1 MSSRRFLRSEEFEMQ
16 PSLIR
21 IDTDT
26 NRYTHY
32 NGKIRG
38 PAFTTDEVVDKEW
51 LEHFR
56 KYPIAAMNDPD
67 DSDPN
72 GGEAA

>member
-1 MSSRRFLRSEEFEMQ
+1 MQ

-72 GGEAA
+72 GEAA

>member
-1 MSSRRFLRSEEFEMQ
+1 MQ

-26 NRYTHY
+26 NRYTQY
-32 NGKIRG
+32 TGKIRG
-38 PAFTTDEVVDKEW
+38 PAFTTDEVGDKEG

-67 DSDPN
+67 DIDPN